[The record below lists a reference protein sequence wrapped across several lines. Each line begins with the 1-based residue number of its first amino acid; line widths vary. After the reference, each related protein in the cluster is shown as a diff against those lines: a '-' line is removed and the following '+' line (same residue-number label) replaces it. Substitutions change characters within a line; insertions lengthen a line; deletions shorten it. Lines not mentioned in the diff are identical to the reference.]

1 MADRTLVGP
10 ALRPECS
17 RNASHIQRL
26 AAPPRQVGAP
36 AYRPRRSAQR
46 PRVAP
51 ALLDSCTS
59 RAWRLRFHQRCPAPA
74 APVNTVTTVGKL
86 PAKLGLPAWLLYL
99 LIKLHVS
106 IDEPRVP
113 TL

>member
-46 PRVAP
+46 PQVDP
-51 ALLDSCTS
+51 ALLDSTLIALSPRSRQLRLLCPHHYQIPQS
-59 RAWRLRFHQRCPAPA
+59 RAPAESTYLLVA
-74 APVNTVTTVGKL
+74 Y
-86 PAKLGLPAWLLYL
+86 LGGPAWRPSSLGG
-99 LIKLHVS
+99 
-106 IDEPRVP
+106 
-113 TL
+113 